1 MAGGKGHRLGAQVR
15 SAEPAQRA
23 AYQGSP
29 PPRTGTLVASL
40 DHLVGTR
47 EQAVGMLVARPA
59 NGPREGQ
66 DLAGVVAAPAVLRER
81 DRGGEREQR
90 QQGRR
95 RERGS
100 HRSPPGASRPTE
112 VNCPSPRG
120 VKTPS
125 SPSAIR
131 SPVAS

>member
-1 MAGGKGHRLGAQVR
+1 MREGGASNLARRL
-15 SAEPAQRA
+15 E
-23 AYQGSP
+23 
-29 PPRTGTLVASL
+29 L
-40 DHLVGTR
+40 H
-47 EQAVGMLVARPA
+47 EAVGMLVARLA

-66 DLAGVVAAPAVLRER
+66 DLAGVVAAPAVMRER
-81 DRGGEREQR
+81 DRGSEREQR

-120 VKTPS
+120 VKP
-125 SPSAIR
+125 PAR
-131 SPVAS
+131 PPRFARRWRLE